1 MNAERFGRCMFA
13 NLPARVDSPGVKGLG
28 GVLVTG
34 RRQRGLGSGS
44 KGCPSRFLGC
54 FVLYVV
60 SFGENSKRVE

>member
-1 MNAERFGRCMFA
+1 MPA
-13 NLPARVDSPGVKGLG
+13 NLPATGGSPGVKGLG

-54 FVLYVV
+54 FMLYMV
-60 SFGENSKRVE
+60 SFGENGKRVE